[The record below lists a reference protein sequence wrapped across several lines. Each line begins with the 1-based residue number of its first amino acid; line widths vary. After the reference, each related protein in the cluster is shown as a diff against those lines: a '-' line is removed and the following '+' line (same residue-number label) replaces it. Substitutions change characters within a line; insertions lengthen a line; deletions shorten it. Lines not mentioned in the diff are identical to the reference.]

1 MTMMRRRG
9 GGSLTA
15 TCSDDVEICSPS
27 RHESSPLR
35 SNRRRRS
42 SKSCGRMLA
51 KRLVVLCIFVT
62 TAIFGWNYF
71 QRAYTLYN
79 LPGVKELLNAAP
91 RVLGDDH
98 IVFLTASTG
107 EEGETY
113 IEIGRSQRSPSYA
126 LMQAQSKLPKKF
138 HAWIKID
145 IVDGIERIEDFDYF
159 DVIKAPGNF
168 FGIALDWELGWAFLP
183 EEVQAHGLMGKD
195 QILRWEKLL
204 SYARSKK
211 LKGWPVP
218 DKYDD
223 STQMDDID
231 VFHTQSIF
239 YDLSAGELKAIPV
252 YHGHRMYDAL
262 SPDIVSEATIDA
274 GEYLA
279 LNVDEDGT
287 MVYEYHPRS
296 GYKASGSNLSLHAT
310 ALYAMSYLYSRWQDP
325 ELLQRIKYAMEHLIK
340 YVQSCQVPNNP
351 GLYAKCVVETDEIN
365 KVSRLGSNALAV
377 LAIAEYMEATKDQ
390 TYFKIAKDLSIYIGG
405 STREDGSFVHM
416 VHLPDF
422 KIDDDYFVRFYHGQA
437 SFALSRLYNVARRL
451 GMPVDEQWVEVAVNA
466 TVYPVSQGEGEE
478 DDEFVI
484 DQWLNHAIGQLPKS
498 KVSSIMIDHAMRSVL
513 IAVDNQ
519 NGEIEDEEAL
529 DEVGIFFGDLSAT
542 TTATITEGLCA
553 VYHLAV
559 EQGRHK
565 EADMIVKAVTLG
577 LRHQLQTQYQP
588 EHAMYMR
595 NPNRILGGFHESI
608 IGTEMRIDCTYHNL
622 CSLLCATE
630 MLADRE
636 KRTEPIE

>member
-1 MTMMRRRG
+1 MF
-9 GGSLTA
+9 
-15 TCSDDVEICSPS
+15 
-27 RHESSPLR
+27 
-35 SNRRRRS
+35 
-42 SKSCGRMLA
+42 A
-51 KRLVVLCIFVT
+51 KRLVVFCVFVAAT
-62 TAIFGWNYF
+62 IFGWNHF
-71 QRAYTLYN
+71 RRAYTLYN
-79 LPGVKELLNAAP
+79 LPGVKELLKEAP
-91 RVLGDDH
+91 RVLGDDYV
-98 IVFLTASTG
+98 VFLTASTG

-113 IEIGRSQRSPSYA
+113 VKMGRSQRSSFYA

-138 HAWIKID
+138 HPWIKID
-145 IVDGIERIEDFDYF
+145 IVDGIERIEEFEYF
-159 DVIKAPGNF
+159 DAIDAPGNF
-168 FGIALDWELGWAFLP
+168 FGIALDWKLGWAFLP
-183 EEVQAHGLMGKD
+183 EEIQAHGLMDKE
-195 QILRWEKLL
+195 QVLRWEKLL

-218 DKYDD
+218 DKSDD
-223 STQMDDID
+223 STQMDYID
-231 VFHTQSIF
+231 VFHTQSVF
-239 YDLSAGELKAIPV
+239 YDLNAREPMAIAV

-262 SPDIVSEATIDA
+262 SPDIVSDATIDA
-274 GEYLA
+274 GEYMA
-279 LNVDEDGT
+279 LNVGEDGT
-287 MVYEYHPRS
+287 MVYTYHPRS
-296 GYKASGSNLSLHAT
+296 DYEPSGYNLFQHAT

-325 ELLQRIKYAMEHLIK
+325 ELLEGIKYAMEHLAK
-340 YVQSCQVPNNP
+340 HVQSCQVPNNP

-365 KVSRLGSNALAV
+365 QLSRLGSNALTV

-390 TYFKIAKDLSIYIGG
+390 TYFKIAKDLSVYIGG

-422 KIDDDYFVRFYHGQA
+422 KIDDDYFVRFYHGQV
-437 SFALSRLYNVARRL
+437 SFALSRLYNVVQRL

-466 TVYPVSQGEGEE
+466 IVYQVSRDEKEE
-478 DDEFVI
+478 DDDFVI
-484 DQWLNHAIGQLPKS
+484 DQWLNYAIGQLPKS
-498 KVSSIMIDHAMRSVL
+498 KMSSRMIDHAMLSVR

-519 NGEIEDEEAL
+519 SGEMEDEEAL
-529 DEVGIFFGDLSAT
+529 DELGIFFGDLSVT
-542 TTATITEGLCA
+542 TTATKTEGLCA

-595 NPNRILGGFHESI
+595 NPKRILGGFHESI
-608 IGTEMRIDCTYHNL
+608 IGTEMRLDYTYHNL

-636 KRTEPIE
+636 KQAEATE